1 MGYISFYILFI
12 FLYYVIIH
20 KAAIL
25 PGCECAIFFAFVTCC
40 EVEEEQ
46 QLAGAA
52 SDTPKER

>member
-1 MGYISFYILFI
+1 MLLYIKLLFCLVASAQ
-12 FLYYVIIH
+12 F
-20 KAAIL
+20 
-25 PGCECAIFFAFVTCC
+25 FFAFVTCC